1 MKKTLL
7 ALLFFITTALMAQPP
22 QSFMYQSI
30 LRNRNGNTLGYQR
43 ITAKVSILKSS
54 TTGTAVFEE
63 THSSTSDAFGVI
75 TLPIGEGTAVSGN
88 FANID
93 WFADD
98 YFLKTEIDPIGS
110 GNNYSLITT
119 TQLLSVP
126 FALASNKT
134 NELVGINNMLDTLDN
149 RIRQIDSLINVYS
162 IMIRNFN
169 DSIQTLNS
177 SPGLSPAQIDIL
189 TQNKVKI
196 ETTLNTLRY
205 RLSTTRNLPI
215 DNKQKQ
221 QPATITISAGHRCDR

>member
-1 MKKTLL
+1 MKKILL
-7 ALLFFITTALMAQPP
+7 ALLLLITTALMAQPP

-30 LRNRNGNTLGYQR
+30 LRNSHGNTLGYQR

-63 THSSTSDAFGVI
+63 THSVTSDAFGVI

-110 GNNYSLITT
+110 NNYSLSTT
-119 TQLLSVP
+119 IQLLSVP
-126 FALASNKT
+126 FALVSNKT

-189 TQNKVKI
+189 TQNKIKI
-196 ETTLNTLRY
+196 EATLNTLRY
-205 RLSTTRNLPI
+205 RLSATRNLPI